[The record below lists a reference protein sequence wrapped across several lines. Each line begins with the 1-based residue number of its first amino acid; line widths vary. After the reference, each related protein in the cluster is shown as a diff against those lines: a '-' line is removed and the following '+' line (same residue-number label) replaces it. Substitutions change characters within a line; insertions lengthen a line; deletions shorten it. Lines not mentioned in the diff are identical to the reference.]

1 MNLFYLPSYIYIMWP
16 QNVRAVFCRKEFGKR
31 MSYGLRYVVE
41 KRKKQL
47 IEKLIDVGIY
57 KVLNKQ
63 LYELTLDELEKE
75 YEDLLKY
82 EGVRTSIYTS

>member
-1 MNLFYLPSYIYIMWP
+1 
-16 QNVRAVFCRKEFGKR
+16 
-31 MSYGLRYVVE
+31 MSYGLRYAVE

-82 EGVRTSIYTS
+82 GGVQTSVYTI

>member
-1 MNLFYLPSYIYIMWP
+1 MWP

>member
-1 MNLFYLPSYIYIMWP
+1 MWP
-16 QNVRAVFCRKEFGKR
+16 QNVRAVYWRKEFGKR
-31 MSYGLRYVVE
+31 MSYGLRYAVE
-41 KRKKQL
+41 KRKKLL

-82 EGVRTSIYTS
+82 EGVQASLYTI